1 MSAALPDTLRHSFSE
16 SKPLAESGY
25 PFRNSSLFTVFDYF
39 TEASSVLSSI
49 YPDLP
54 SPLKVV
60 ANTIAWEDTDTVAG
74 FLVRVGE
81 SDIPIGITERLQ
93 FLYLLAFASTEF
105 SFNIACVLSEVE
117 KEDKLVADW
126 VRIFMEGVEHR
137 LEGGSSEM
145 DALNAEEKEAVAT
158 ALRNK
163 WGKSAGDEE
172 STVFADIKLSTVA
185 HPSVVECD
193 AGVNNSGKGKEEF
206 IVEDSSGEIEDFW
219 D

>member
-16 SKPLAESGY
+16 LKPLAESGY

-105 SFNIACVLSEVE
+105 SFNIACVLE
-117 KEDKLVADW
+117 
-126 VRIFMEGVEHR
+126 
-137 LEGGSSEM
+137 
-145 DALNAEEKEAVAT
+145 
-158 ALRNK
+158 
-163 WGKSAGDEE
+163 
-172 STVFADIKLSTVA
+172 
-185 HPSVVECD
+185 
-193 AGVNNSGKGKEEF
+193 
-206 IVEDSSGEIEDFW
+206 
-219 D
+219 